1 MQGGTPDPEK
11 LLGEMHGVRVL
22 AALRQEHRQPVQRG
36 KVAVVRSLARA
47 EQPFVVAPLEQVAGV

>member
-1 MQGGTPDPEK
+1 
-11 LLGEMHGVRVL
+11 MHGVRVL

-47 EQPFVVAPLEQVAGV
+47 EQPVVAPLEQVAGV